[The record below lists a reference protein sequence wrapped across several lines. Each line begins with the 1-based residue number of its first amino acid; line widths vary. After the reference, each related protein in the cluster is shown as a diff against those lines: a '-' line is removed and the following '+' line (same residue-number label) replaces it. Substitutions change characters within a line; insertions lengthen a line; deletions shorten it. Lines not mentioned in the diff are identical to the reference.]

1 MSQYLNKPDPETSA
15 IIGAAIEVHKT
26 LGPGFLENVYHH
38 ALILELQLRGISFA
52 QEVPLPITYKEFRL
66 DCGYRCDLIA
76 YAKVIVELKAQ
87 SGLTT
92 ADEAQAINYLKA
104 TGLERCLVLNFGT
117 PRLQVRRII
126 LTSDRRTAAPG
137 PIDEDIIEVNDVP
150 PAQG

>member
-1 MSQYLNKPDPETSA
+1 MSQYLNRPDPETSA

-38 ALILELQLRGISFA
+38 ALILEMQLRGISIA

-76 YAKVIVELKAQ
+76 FSKVIVELKAQ
-87 SGLTT
+87 SGLTP

-104 TGLERCLVLNFGT
+104 TGLERCLLINFGT
-117 PRLQVRRII
+117 PKLQVRRII
-126 LTSDRRTAAPG
+126 LTSDRRNAAPG
-137 PIDEDIIEVNDVP
+137 PMDEEVIKANNP
-150 PAQG
+150 PLVQD